1 MVRVYIAGDVVPNNR
16 TLSLFYKR
24 QTKELF
30 GEMIPII
37 NRADIKVVN
46 LEAPVVY
53 DKICPIKKS
62 GPSLFCYK
70 ETIDVLKEAGFNVIT
85 LANNHFRDQGDS
97 GVNNTISLISA
108 LGLNYVGGGNSYEE
122 ARKILYYTVGD
133 SNTKVAIINA
143 CEHEF
148 SIASENKGGSNP
160 LDIIAIYNDII
171 QARTK
176 ADYVMVIV
184 HGGIELYQ
192 LPTPRMKKIY
202 RFFIDAGADVVVNH
216 HQHCFSGYELYK
228 GKPIF
233 YGLGNFC
240 FDWENRR
247 NTLWNF
253 GYAVSVQLDERINFD
268 IHPYIQCNEAPVL
281 SCINKNDVLDEIEK
295 LNSIILDDGLLFQ
308 SFRNYAQ
315 SKEKDFLYRISPYTT
330 RYLRA
335 LYKRDLLKDIYSK
348 SKLYVVKNLINCESH
363 REVFLEM
370 LNAKIG

>member
-1 MVRVYIAGDVVPNNR
+1 MVRVYVAGDVVPNNR

-37 NRADIKVVN
+37 NRADIKIVN

-53 DKICPIKKS
+53 NKISPIKKS
-62 GPSLFCYK
+62 GPSLFCCK
-70 ETIDVLKEAGFNVIT
+70 ETVDVLEEAGFNVIT
-85 LANNHFRDQGDS
+85 LANNHFRDQGDD
-97 GVNNTISLISA
+97 GVNNTISLIST

-122 ARKILYYTVGD
+122 ARKILYYTVEN
-133 SNTKVAIINA
+133 SNIKVAIINA

-171 QARTK
+171 EARTK
-176 ADYVMVIV
+176 ADYVLVII

-192 LPTPRMKKIY
+192 LPTPRMKKLY
-202 RFFIDAGADVVVNH
+202 RFFVDVGADVVINH

-228 GKPIF
+228 EKPIF

-240 FDWENRR
+240 FDWKNRR

-253 GYAVSVQLDERINFD
+253 GYAVSLQLDEKISFEL
-268 IHPYIQCNEAPVL
+268 HPYVQCNNVPVL
-281 SCINKNDVLDEIEK
+281 SCIDKGNFFKEIEN
-295 LNSIILDDGLLFQ
+295 LNRIISDDGLLLQF
-308 SFRNYAQ
+308 FKNYAQ
-315 SKEKDFLYRISPYTT
+315 SKEKDFLYRISPYTS

-335 LYKRDLLKDIYSK
+335 LYRRNLLKNIYPM
-348 SKLYVVKNLINCESH
+348 SKLYVLQNLVNCESH

-370 LNAKIG
+370 LKCKMR